1 MEATTVAAQGQAEAP
16 FNLAHFSLQL
26 SCVDVTV
33 AQAKTRLGKAVGL
46 LTATVDDMGPE
57 LGVQVVKNS
66 VRSNSHVAEKREWVE
81 NVSEFVGY
89 EISYTYSFDVSNL
102 DVVNEVYDTL
112 LSLHTTDE
120 VHLTVN
126 TPSFS
131 LKGANRERL
140 NKRAL
145 KQAFQRV
152 TDRFAAEC
160 QVLGLEPANFEIATW
175 EANYS
180 DSQRS
185 PGVARALS
193 ARSAGASRGL
203 APKDDGSAMAF
214 SAESVESDAGG
225 GGPVIS
231 LNTGLASVTVNLEVA
246 FQRRS

>member
-203 APKDDGSAMAF
+203 APKGGDSAMAF

>member
-203 APKDDGSAMAF
+203 APKDGGSAMAF

>member
-203 APKDDGSAMAF
+203 APKGSGSAMAF

>member
-203 APKDDGSAMAF
+203 APTLSGSAMAF